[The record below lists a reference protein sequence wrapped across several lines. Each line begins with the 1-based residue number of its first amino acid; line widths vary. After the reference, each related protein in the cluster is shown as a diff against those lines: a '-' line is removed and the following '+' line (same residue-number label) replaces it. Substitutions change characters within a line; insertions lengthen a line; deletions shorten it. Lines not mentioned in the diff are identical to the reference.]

1 MKPVVYERWPVLR
14 RTVIAFVIATSA
26 GEAFAAA
33 PAGDVDFSRDIRPVI
48 AGKCYH
54 CHGPDDESRKAKL
67 RLDQRDDAVR
77 DRKGKFAIKPG
88 DPEASELIRRIVST
102 DPDDVMPP
110 PKTGHTISPEELALI
125 KKWIAQGAKYAGHW
139 AFSKPVRVEPP
150 AIRAPGD
157 QGKLSAAWHTNA
169 LDRFVSAKIFEA
181 GLRPSPEADKAALL
195 RRATLDLTG
204 LPPAPD
210 EIEAFLRD
218 TSPNAYEKV
227 VDRLLASPRY
237 GERWARVWLD
247 LARYADSAGYGSDP
261 LRLNIWPYRDWLID
275 ALNRNLPYDEFTRDQ
290 LAGDLLPNPTE
301 EQQVATAFHRNTM
314 TNTEGGTDDE
324 EWRVA
329 AVKDRANVT
338 AQAWMGLTMGCA
350 QCHTHKFDPISHKEY
365 YSFFAF
371 FNQSADNDQP
381 DESPTM
387 PVYSAGE
394 RRERARLTGEI
405 ADLEA
410 KFRAPDAA
418 YAAELAAWT
427 EAAAKP
433 VAWSVLKPESA
444 SSIGTNG
451 ASLAILAD
459 GSVLASGNLP
469 ERDGYRVRVRTEQKG
484 ITAFRLEALPDDS
497 LPNKGPGRTP
507 NDGNFVLNDFRV
519 EVSPLVPN
527 RVSARYVRIEA
538 PGKSRILSLAEVQVF
553 SRGENIAGRGTATQ
567 ASTGYLGDA
576 GRAIDGN
583 TDGDYN
589 NARSTT
595 HTNGED
601 DPWWEV
607 DLGQEFPIEELG
619 IWNRTDGAGDRLAN
633 TRVRLID
640 AGRRLLWEG
649 DIKQAPSPMVKI
661 GPAAARPLALRDA
674 TADYSQ
680 DKFPV
685 AMAVDSDPGRRS
697 GWAVGGRIGA
707 PHMLA
712 AELSEPLPGD
722 GPYLLTFTLAHNY
735 GDRQALGRFRI
746 SATVQPSPVRIYP
759 AEVQAALDTPV
770 AKRSQEQLRTID
782 DHFRPQSKIF
792 GPMSGQIAALKRDFA
807 NIRGVPL
814 PVMRELGGD
823 RKRVSH
829 LLNKG
834 NFLDPGETV
843 EPVVPAAFNPM
854 PKGSPMNRLGLAA
867 WLTSTENPLTA
878 RVAVN
883 RFWSALFGVGI
894 VETEEDFGTQGSL
907 PSHPELLDWLA
918 VEFMSPTDSAAR
930 AWDMKRMLRMLV
942 TSATYRQS
950 ARVPAA
956 ALEKDPRNR
965 LLSHY
970 PRRRLDAEMV
980 RDQALAV
987 SGLLSD
993 KIGGASVYPVQP
1005 EGIWRAAFNGE
1016 RSYTVSEGE
1025 DRYRRGLYTVWRR
1038 TVPYPSMA
1046 TFDAPSRE
1054 TCTFRRQPTNTP
1066 LQAYVTLN
1074 DPVFLEAAQALGRRI
1089 EREGGDTI
1097 AERLRY
1103 GIRLV
1108 TGRAADEMQLAQLA
1122 QLFDSLR
1129 IDFAGKPSEAVK
1141 FATTPLG
1148 PLPTGTD
1155 TARAAA
1161 WTAIANVLLNL
1172 DATVTK
1178 G

>member
-1 MKPVVYERWPVLR
+1 MKPVAPDRWSAIR
-14 RTVIAFVIATSA
+14 RTVLACVIAA
-26 GEAFAAA
+26 VAAEVAAA
-33 PAGDVDFSRDIRPVI
+33 PAGEVDFARDIRPVI
-48 AGKCYH
+48 SGKCYH
-54 CHGPDDESRKAKL
+54 CHGPDEESRKAKL

-77 DRKGKFAIKPG
+77 DRKGTFAIKPG

-110 PKTGHTISPEELALI
+110 PKTGHTISPEELALL

-139 AFSKPVRVEPP
+139 AFTKPVRVE
-150 AIRAPGD
+150 APQIKRVAGQD
-157 QGKLSAAWHTNA
+157 SISPSWHTNP
-169 LDRFVSAKIFEA
+169 LDRFVAAKILEA
-181 GLRPSPEADKAALL
+181 GLKPSPEAD
-195 RRATLDLTG
+195 RATLIRRVSLDLTG
-204 LPPAPD
+204 LPPTPL
-210 EIEAFLRD
+210 EIDAYLRD

-237 GERWARVWLD
+237 GERWARIWLD

-290 LAGDLLPNPTE
+290 LAGDLLPDATE
-301 EQQVATAFHRNTM
+301 EQRVATAFHRNTM

-387 PVYSAGE
+387 PVYSASE
-394 RRERARLTGEI
+394 RRERARLSKEI
-405 ADLEA
+405 AGLEE
-410 KFRAPDAA
+410 KFRASNSA
-418 YAAELAAWT
+418 YDAELAAWT

-433 VAWSVLKPESA
+433 VRWSVLKPETV
-444 SSIGTNG
+444 SSVGTNG
-451 ASLAILAD
+451 ASLSILSD
-459 GSVLASGNLP
+459 GSVLASGGLP
-469 ERDGYRVRVRTEQKG
+469 ERDAYRVQVRAMEKG
-484 ITAFRLEALPDDS
+484 ITAFRLEALPDES
-497 LPNKGPGRTP
+497 LPNRGPGRTP

-519 EVSPLVPN
+519 EVSPAEAT
-527 RVSARYVRIEA
+527 RVSARYVRVEA
-538 PGKSRILSLAEVQVF
+538 PGKSRILSLAEVQIF
-553 SRGENIAGRGTATQ
+553 SRGENVAGRGTATQ
-567 ASTGYLGDA
+567 SSTGYLGDA

-583 TDGDYN
+583 TDGDYD

-607 DLGQEFPIEELG
+607 DLGREFPIEELG
-619 IWNRTDGAGDRLAN
+619 VWNRTDGAGDRLAGS
-633 TRVRLID
+633 RVRLID
-640 AGRRLLWEG
+640 SSRRVVWEG
-649 DIKQAPSPMVKI
+649 DIKQAPSPMVKV
-661 GPAAARPLALRDA
+661 GPSAARPLALRNA
-674 TADYSQ
+674 SADYSQ
-680 DKFPV
+680 DRFPV
-685 AMAVDSDPGRRS
+685 ASAIDSDPGRRS
-697 GWAVGGRIGA
+697 GWAVGGRIGV
-707 PHMLA
+707 PHSFA
-712 AELSEPLPGD
+712 AELAEPIPGD
-722 GPYLLTFTLAHNY
+722 GPHVLTFTLAHNY
-735 GDRQALGRFRI
+735 GGRQTLGRFRI
-746 SATVQPSPVRIYP
+746 SATTQASPVRVHP
-759 AEVQAALDTPV
+759 AEVQSALDTPV
-770 AKRSQEQLRTID
+770 AQCSPEQRRAID
-782 DHFRPQSKIF
+782 DHFRPQSKTF
-792 GPMSGQIAALKRDFA
+792 GPMFAQIAASKRDLG

-814 PVMRELGGD
+814 PVMRELAGEQ
-823 RKRVSH
+823 KRVSH

-843 EPVVPAAFNPM
+843 EAVVPAAFNPM
-854 PKGSPMNRLGLAA
+854 PKGAPANRLGLAA
-867 WLTSTENPLTA
+867 WLTDVENPLTA

-918 VEFMSPTDSAAR
+918 VEFMSPSDPAAHP
-930 AWDMKRMLRMLV
+930 WDMKRMLRTLV
-942 TSATYRQS
+942 TSGTYRQS
-950 ARVPAA
+950 AKVPATS
-956 ALEKDPRNR
+956 LEKDPRNR

-987 SGLLSD
+987 SGLLSE
-993 KIGGASVYPVQP
+993 KVGGPSVYPVQP

-1103 GIRLV
+1103 GLRVV
-1108 TGRAADEMQLAQLA
+1108 TGRQADEVQVAQLA
-1122 QLFDSLR
+1122 QLFESMR
-1129 IDFAGKPSEAVK
+1129 IDFASKPEEALK
-1141 FATTPLG
+1141 FATKPLG
-1148 PLPTGTD
+1148 PLSSGTD
-1155 TARAAA
+1155 AASAAA
-1161 WTAIANVLLNL
+1161 WTAVANVLLNL
-1172 DATVTK
+1172 DATLTK